1 MIQQNVG
8 EFALR
13 QRIGEH
19 SRQVRAQL
27 IDRVRLAWSRTQ
39 PLNPGRQLAD
49 RLLEQLL
56 EQILLV
62 LKIKIERATRDAGA
76 GNDVR
81 DIGSVI
87 SLASKDALGMAQHL
101 RASCLTFHR
110 GSPWIL

>member
-1 MIQQNVG
+1 MIQKDVG

-13 QRIGEH
+13 QRIAEH
-19 SRQVRAQL
+19 SRQVSTQL
-27 IDRVRLAWSRTQ
+27 IDRVRLARTRAQ

-56 EQILLV
+56 EQIFFV

-81 DIGSVI
+81 DIGPVI
-87 SLASKDALGMAQHL
+87 SLASKDALGVAQHL

-110 GSPWIL
+110 ASPWVL